1 MKRILLFALLFV
13 AMGQALAQEGS
24 IRGNVFEKASGD
36 PVIYGTVRLLNTDIG
51 TNTDLD
57 GFFSI
62 TGIPEGKYTLVA
74 TYVGLDSVAVDIT
87 VRENSIV
94 YKQLYMEE
102 SAVQLGV
109 VDVSARKEKAKSEVK
124 VSSITLTPK
133 QIKSLPSTGGDPDIA
148 QYLPVIPGIIAT
160 GDQGGQLY
168 IRGGA
173 PIQNLILL
181 DGMEIYNPFHS
192 IGFFSVFETETIRSV
207 DVLTGGFNAEYG
219 GRISAV
225 VDIKTREGNKKRL
238 SGNVSASPFLAKVL
252 LEGPIKPLS
261 EQGGGSISYL
271 VTGKHSYISETSQV
285 LYNYAQSAIDTAVSG
300 LPFNFTDLYGKIS
313 MVSGNGSKLNI
324 FGFNFRDRVN
334 YSIADLGWQSGG
346 AGASFTVIPPS
357 SNLII
362 NGTLAYSEYGINLIE
377 TDDNPRESSIG
388 STAAQLKFTY
398 FGANSEVNYGFRFT
412 GLNTNFEFRNFLG
425 VTIQQQDFTTELGGF
440 FTYRQ
445 KVGPWIFEPSM
456 RVQLYASQG
465 FTSFEPRFGAKLKA
479 SDNLRIKFASGIYSQ
494 NILSSVNEQDIIN
507 LFVGFLTGPE
517 ETIFE
522 PDGITEAA
530 NRLQRSFH
538 VVGGF
543 EADLSSNLEM
553 NVEGYYKGFT
563 QLINLNRNKLSPE
576 DPDFA
581 TETGA
586 AYGLDISFRYEKQN
600 FYFWSTY
607 SLGYVRR
614 DDGEQVYPTVFDR
627 RHNINLLASYTFGKE
642 KSWEAGARWNF
653 GSPFPFTQTQGF
665 YSSINFLE
673 EGLGTD
679 PLTTNPE
686 LGILFSEQRNGGRLI
701 PYHRLDLS
709 LKRTFTLSKYSTL
722 EVLFSLTN
730 AYNRAN
736 IFFIDR
742 RTTDR
747 VDQLPVLPSLGVT
760 WKF

>member
-1 MKRILLFALLFV
+1 MKRILLFALLLM
-13 AMGQALAQEGS
+13 ATSQIIAQEGS
-24 IRGNVFEKASGD
+24 IRGNVYEKSSGD
-36 PVIYGTVRLLNTDIG
+36 PIIYGTVRLLNTDIG

-57 GFFSI
+57 GFF
-62 TGIPEGKYTLVA
+62 TLPNVPAGKYTLVVS
-74 TYVGLDSVAVDIT
+74 YIGYDSTAVDIT
-87 VRENSIV
+87 LKENAIV
-94 YKQLYMEE
+94 YKQLYLSE

-133 QIKSLPSTGGDPDIA
+133 QIKALPSTGGDPDIA
-148 QYLPVIPGIIAT
+148 QYLPVLPGIIAT

-168 IRGGA
+168 IRGGS

-181 DGMEIYNPFHS
+181 DGMTIYNPFHS

-225 VDIKTREGNKKRL
+225 VDIKTREGNKKRF

-261 EQGGGSISYL
+261 ESGGGSISYL
-271 VTGKHSYISETSQV
+271 VTGKHSYISQTSKV
-285 LYNYAQSAIDTAVSG
+285 LYSYAESAIDTVNG
-300 LPFNFTDLYGKIS
+300 LPFNFTDIYGKVS
-313 MVSGNGSKLNI
+313 MVSGNGSKLDI
-324 FGFNFRDRVN
+324 FGFSFNDRVN

-346 AGASFTVIPPS
+346 AGASFTVIPPAS
-357 SNLII
+357 SMII
-362 NGTLAYSEYGINLIE
+362 NGTLAFSNYGISLIE
-377 TDDNPRESSIG
+377 SDGNPRESSIG

-425 VTIQQQDFTTELGGF
+425 VTITQEDFTTELGGF
-440 FTYRQ
+440 VTYRQ

-465 FTSFEPRFGAKLKA
+465 VTSLEPRFGAKLKA
-479 SDNLRIKFASGIYSQ
+479 SDNLRIKFASGLYSQ

-522 PDGITEAA
+522 PDGITEVS

-543 EADLSSNLEM
+543 EADLSRSLEM

-563 QLINLNRNKLSPE
+563 QLINLNRNKLEPD

-581 TETGA
+581 TESGK
-586 AYGLDISFRYEKQN
+586 AYGLDISFRYEKPQ
-600 FYFWSTY
+600 FYLWTTY
-607 SLGYVRR
+607 SLGYVLRN
-614 DDGEQVYPTVFDR
+614 DGEQIYPTVFDR
-627 RHNINLLASYTFGKE
+627 RHNVNLLISYQFGKE
-642 KSWEAGARWNF
+642 QSWEFGARWNY

-665 YSSINFLE
+665 YSSLNFLDN
-673 EGLGTD
+673 GLGTD
-679 PLTTNPE
+679 PLTTNPD
-686 LGILFSEQRNGGRLI
+686 LGILYAEERNGGRLI

-709 LKRTFTLSKYSTL
+709 LKKTFNLSKYSTL

-730 AYNRAN
+730 AYNRDN

-742 RTTDR
+742 RTAER
-747 VDQLPVLPSLGVT
+747 VDQLPILPSLGFT

>member
-13 AMGQALAQEGS
+13 AMGQVLAQEGS

-57 GFFSI
+57 GFFSM

-225 VDIKTREGNKKRL
+225 VDIKTREGNKKRF

-261 EQGGGSISYL
+261 EEGGGSISYL
-271 VTGKHSYISETSQV
+271 VTGKHSYISETSQL
-285 LYNYAQSAIDTAVSG
+285 LYNYAQSAIDTAVTG

-346 AGASFTVIPPS
+346 AGASFT
-357 SNLII
+357 
-362 NGTLAYSEYGINLIE
+362 
-377 TDDNPRESSIG
+377 
-388 STAAQLKFTY
+388 
-398 FGANSEVNYGFRFT
+398 
-412 GLNTNFEFRNFLG
+412 
-425 VTIQQQDFTTELGGF
+425 
-440 FTYRQ
+440 
-445 KVGPWIFEPSM
+445 
-456 RVQLYASQG
+456 
-465 FTSFEPRFGAKLKA
+465 
-479 SDNLRIKFASGIYSQ
+479 
-494 NILSSVNEQDIIN
+494 
-507 LFVGFLTGPE
+507 
-517 ETIFE
+517 
-522 PDGITEAA
+522 
-530 NRLQRSFH
+530 
-538 VVGGF
+538 
-543 EADLSSNLEM
+543 
-553 NVEGYYKGFT
+553 
-563 QLINLNRNKLSPE
+563 
-576 DPDFA
+576 
-581 TETGA
+581 
-586 AYGLDISFRYEKQN
+586 
-600 FYFWSTY
+600 
-607 SLGYVRR
+607 
-614 DDGEQVYPTVFDR
+614 
-627 RHNINLLASYTFGKE
+627 
-642 KSWEAGARWNF
+642 
-653 GSPFPFTQTQGF
+653 
-665 YSSINFLE
+665 
-673 EGLGTD
+673 
-679 PLTTNPE
+679 
-686 LGILFSEQRNGGRLI
+686 
-701 PYHRLDLS
+701 
-709 LKRTFTLSKYSTL
+709 
-722 EVLFSLTN
+722 
-730 AYNRAN
+730 
-736 IFFIDR
+736 
-742 RTTDR
+742 
-747 VDQLPVLPSLGVT
+747 
-760 WKF
+760 